1 MNALSIIVPV
11 LDEAAGL
18 EACLAPLQPM
28 RARGVEVIVV
38 DGGSRDT
45 TRSLAVPLAD
55 LVLQDARGRA
65 RQMNAGANAAHGKT
79 FAFLHADTILPAQA
93 DLAIARAV
101 ESGARWGRFDVTIEG
116 RPWVLKVV
124 ACMMNG
130 RSRWTGIATGD
141 QAIFVERNAF
151 AAAGGFPVIP
161 LMEDIAMSKRLKA
174 SAGRPACL
182 RTRVTTSG
190 RRFEA
195 RGPWRTIFVMWRL
208 RLAYALGADPA
219 SLVRH
224 YR

>member
-1 MNALSIIVPV
+1 
-11 LDEAAGL
+11 
-18 EACLAPLQPM
+18 
-28 RARGVEVIVV
+28 
-38 DGGSRDT
+38 
-45 TRSLAVPLAD
+45 
-55 LVLQDARGRA
+55 
-65 RQMNAGANAAHGKT
+65 
-79 FAFLHADTILPAQA
+79 
-93 DLAIARAV
+93 
-101 ESGARWGRFDVTIEG
+101 
-116 RPWVLKVV
+116 
-124 ACMMNG
+124 MMNG

>member
-1 MNALSIIVPV
+1 MRLSIIIPT
-11 LDEAAGL
+11 LEEAATI
-18 EACLAPLQPM
+18 AATLAALQHL
-28 RARGVEVIVV
+28 RAEGHEVIVV
-38 DGGSRDT
+38 DGGSGDAT
-45 TRSLAVPLAD
+45 LAIAQSLCDRTLTAD
-55 LVLQDARGRA
+55 AGRA
-65 RQMNAGANAAHGKT
+65 SQMNAGARHASGDVLL
-79 FAFLHADTILPAQA
+79 FLHADTLLPTHAA
-93 DLAIARAV
+93 HDVDHAIAHR
-101 ESGARWGRFDVTIEG
+101 ARWGRFDVTIEG